1 MPERRYTDEEV
12 AAIFERAAEPQQQS
26 LPAPDGRG
34 MTLAALQ
41 EIGREVGFS
50 PEAIAQA
57 AHSLEQRGRP
67 GSRTLL
73 GVRVGVGRTVE
84 VDGAISEASWE
95 RLVAD
100 LRETFRAR
108 GVVYSEG
115 VARHWS
121 NGNLQALV
129 EPTPAGHRVRLQTI
143 KGNSRTMMVGGLG
156 ALGIAATTM
165 IATAAAGTLGTSSSI
180 TGIGLLAATGVGL
193 FALGALQLPS
203 WARRRSAQ
211 IENVLTRHATA
222 SVPKS
227 LQASDSPSA
236 ELPDA

>member
-26 LPAPDGRG
+26 LPAPDGKG

-41 EIGREVGFS
+41 EIGREVGFP
-50 PEAIAQA
+50 PEAIARA
-57 AHSLEQRGRP
+57 ARSLEQRGRAE
-67 GSRTLL
+67 SRTLL
-73 GVRVGVGRTVE
+73 GIRVGVGRTVE
-84 VDGAISEASWE
+84 VDGAISEAGWE

-115 VARHWS
+115 VVRHWS

-129 EPTPAGHRVRLQTI
+129 EPTPIGHRVRLQTI
-143 KGNSRTMMVGGLG
+143 RGNSRSMMVGGLG
-156 ALGIAATTM
+156 ALGVAAVVM
-165 IATAAAGTLGTSSSI
+165 IATAAAGTLGSAAPI
-180 TGIGLLAATGVGL
+180 TGVGILAAGGVGL
-193 FALGALQLPS
+193 FGFGAMSLPS
-203 WARRRSAQ
+203 WARRRTAQ

-227 LQASDSPSA
+227 LQASDSRSP
-236 ELPDA
+236 EPPDA

>member
-12 AAIFERAAEPQQQS
+12 AAIFERAAEPQRQS
-26 LPAPDGRG
+26 LPGPEGKG

-41 EIGREVGFS
+41 EIGREVGF
-50 PEAIAQA
+50 PAEAIAQA
-57 AHSLEQRGRP
+57 AQSLEQRGMPDARA
-67 GSRTLL
+67 LL
-73 GVRVGVGRTVE
+73 GIRVGVGRTVE
-84 VDGAISEASWE
+84 VDGAISEAGWE

-115 VARHWS
+115 AVRHWS

-129 EPTPAGHRVRLQTI
+129 EPTPGGHRVRLQTI
-143 KGNSRTMMVGGLG
+143 NGNSRSMIVGGLG
-156 ALGIAATTM
+156 ALGLAATTM
-165 IATAAAGTLGTSSSI
+165 IATAAAGTLGTSGSI

-193 FALGALQLPS
+193 LAFAALRLPS

-222 SVPKS
+222 SVPIA
-227 LQASDSPSA
+227 LQASDPRSA
-236 ELPDA
+236 EQPDA